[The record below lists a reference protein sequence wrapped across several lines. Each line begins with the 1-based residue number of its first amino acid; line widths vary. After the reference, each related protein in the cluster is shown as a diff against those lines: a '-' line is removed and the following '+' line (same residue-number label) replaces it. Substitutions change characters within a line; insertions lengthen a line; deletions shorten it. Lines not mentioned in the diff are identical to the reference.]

1 MSAKWFSAVSEV
13 RVGLLMIAF
22 TFALFF
28 ANFGILQTVS
38 LKIFDLNFKLRGPID
53 SERDVVIVAIDQ
65 KSQEELGRW
74 PWSRTVMVDLINR
87 LSQSGA
93 FAIGLDIVFSFPED
107 RPDKELA
114 NSLLKELDSS
124 GAGNENLKRK
134 IEEAAEFADVDTR
147 LARAIK
153 NAGNVVPG
161 YFFFTRPDEVEGF
174 RLDNNADYT
183 IIKKSK
189 YPLTIMPNMPKKA
202 TGEYN
207 IRTALGVKPNIKPIT
222 KAAAYTGYFNMK
234 ADDDGVVRRITH
246 IIKFNRK
253 YFPSLS
259 MQMTRLMAGDP
270 PTAIE
275 FDEFGV
281 VGFQVGEL
289 FIPSDEYGR
298 TMLNFYGPETSFQYV
313 PVVDILEG
321 GMTDE
326 ELSRIFQDKIVLV
339 GATAI
344 GIGDFRNT
352 PFGMAP
358 GVELHATFIQ
368 NVLDDNIMQRAGWF
382 SLFDAGSILG
392 LGLMLTVAMRRL
404 KVFSGALMGLSLA
417 ALYIYFQHYMFI
429 EKKMLLDILYPLIA
443 IILVYGGIALY
454 KYAIEAKEKAYV
466 RKAFEQYL
474 SPVIIRQI
482 VEYPGQLKLGGE
494 EVNVTAF
501 FSDIKGFSTFSE
513 TMTPTA
519 LVDLLNE
526 YLSEMTDIVMDC
538 GGTLDKYQGDAL
550 LAFFGAPFRHDDHEI
565 RACRAALMNQKRLTE
580 LREKWKSEGKVEIY
594 VRIGL
599 NTGTMLVG
607 NMGSRQ
613 RFDYT
618 MMGDEANL
626 AARLEGANKQY
637 GTAIMLSD
645 STYQPAKK
653 EFEFRELDHI
663 RVVGRSTPVCVYELL
678 EFKGKLTPER
688 AEWLKTY
695 EHAYGLYRLHKF
707 EEAVRV
713 FEKVIEINEDDAA
726 SSHLIDRC
734 RSFIT
739 NPPDADWDGVFALT
753 QK

>member
-1 MSAKWFSAVSEV
+1 MMA
-13 RVGLLMIAF
+13 L

-28 ANFGILQTVS
+28 ANFGILRTVS

-93 FAIGLDIVFSFPED
+93 FAIGLDIVFSFPEE

-114 NSLLKELDSS
+114 NSLLMELDSL

-147 LARAIK
+147 LAMAIK
-153 NAGNVVPG
+153 KAGNVVPG

-174 RLDNNADYT
+174 RLDNKADYR

-189 YPLTIMPNMPKKA
+189 YPLTKMPKNS
-202 TGEYN
+202 TGEYKV
-207 IRTALGVKPNIKPIT
+207 RMALGVKPNIKPIT

-259 MQMTRLMAGDP
+259 MQMTRLLAGDP
-270 PTAIE
+270 PTTIE

-298 TMLNFYGPETSFQYV
+298 TMLNYYGPESSFQHV
-313 PVVDILEG
+313 PVVDILKG

-326 ELSRIFQDKIVLV
+326 KLSRIFQDKIVMV

-344 GIGDFRNT
+344 GIGDFRST
-352 PFGMAP
+352 PFGMTP

-382 SLFDAGSILG
+382 FVFDAGSILG

-404 KVFSGALMGLSLA
+404 KVYSGALMALSLA
-417 ALYIYFQHYMFI
+417 VFYIYFQHYMFI
-429 EKKMLLDILYPLIA
+429 EKQVILDILYPLIA
-443 IILVYGGIALY
+443 IALVYGGIAFF
-454 KYAIEAKEKAYV
+454 KYSIEAKEKAYV

-474 SPVIIRQI
+474 SPIIIRQI
-482 VEYPGQLKLGGE
+482 VDNPGRLKLGGE

-513 TMTPTA
+513 TMTPTD

-526 YLSEMTDIVMDC
+526 YLSEMTDIVMEC
-538 GGTLDKYQGDAL
+538 GGTLDKYQGDAI
-550 LAFFGAPFRHDDHEI
+550 LAFFGAPYRHEDHQI
-565 RACRAALMNQKRLTE
+565 RACRAALMNQKRLVE
-580 LREKWKSEGKVEIY
+580 LRKKWKSEGRVEIY

-599 NTGTMLVG
+599 NTGKMLVG
-607 NMGSRQ
+607 NMGSSQ

-626 AARLEGANKQY
+626 AARLEGANKMY
-637 GTAIMLSD
+637 GTATMLSG
-645 STYQPAKK
+645 STYQSAKK
-653 EFEFRELDHI
+653 EFEFRELDYV
-663 RVVGRSTPVCVYELL
+663 RVMGRSTPVRVYELL
-678 EFKGKLTPER
+678 EFKGKLTPEMV
-688 AEWLKTY
+688 EWLKAY
-695 EHAYGLYRLHKF
+695 ERAYGLYRQHKF
-707 EEAVRV
+707 AEAVTV
-713 FEKVIEINEDDAA
+713 FEKVIEMNEDDVA
-726 SSHLIDRC
+726 SSNLIERC
-734 RSFIT
+734 RSSVT
-739 NPPDADWDGVFALT
+739 KPPDADWDGVFSLT